1 MISITEALKYITPK
15 KASYFKWKFGIGYKD
30 SLNNMTWDEFTDTY
44 GITKNKNEYE
54 KWERTPEYNYLVN
67 IYLNNQAANDLLE
80 TYNIVREK
88 AKTGDEKQIKLMLE
102 LQKQIKT
109 NAKESAKLLTKK
121 DEQEKDDGLIV

>member
-1 MISITEALKYITPK
+1 MISITEALKHVTPK

-30 SLNNMTWDEFTDTY
+30 SLNNMSWDQFTDTY
-44 GITKNKNEYE
+44 KVTKNKNEYE

-102 LQKQIKT
+102 LQKQIKA